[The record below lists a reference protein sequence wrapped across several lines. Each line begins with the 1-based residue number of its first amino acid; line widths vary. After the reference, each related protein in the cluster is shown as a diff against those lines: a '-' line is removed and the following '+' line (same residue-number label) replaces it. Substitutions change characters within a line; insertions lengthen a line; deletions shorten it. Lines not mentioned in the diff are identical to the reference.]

1 MKKFSILSAILLAGL
16 GAQAMAGEYC
26 SLTASTPVV
35 DAGKT
40 VTLSW
45 VYEISVVGPAPMH
58 DIRLIGFNTPAGS
71 STQYAVNENVGNAGY
86 AATYTNLP
94 GLAGSYY
101 RQLVVS
107 RGGQETC
114 RSNPVMV
121 TFR

>member
-1 MKKFSILSAILLAGL
+1 MKKFSILSALLLVGL
-16 GAQAMAGEYC
+16 GVQAMAGEFC

-45 VYEISVVGPAPMH
+45 VYELPVTGPAPLYEV
-58 DIRLIGFNTPAGS
+58 RLVGFNTPAGS
-71 STQYAVNENVGNAGY
+71 GAQHAVNENVTSVGY
-86 AATYTNLP
+86 AASYTNLP

-107 RGGQETC
+107 RGGKETC